1 MAIVKD
7 YVFDNLSRIGED
19 DCGMNQRNIQNLN
32 SSNYMLQNF
41 FSAECNM
48 KRPIEFA
55 TAQPGINFTGS
66 HQVGVGGCNIDT
78 NSELFN
84 GRIMT
89 RPRSR
94 ISLFERP
101 FKTVPFLGRGESNPL
116 VESRLWQG
124 DYNINKKSVN
134 PSSEVCFVNHEMY
147 PLIPSIAST
156 ISNPANLV
164 EGVAVN
170 GWIRGGVPSRELER
184 ETKYTYCSS

>member
-1 MAIVKD
+1 MATVKD
-7 YVFDNLSRIGED
+7 YVFDNLSRIGND
-19 DCGMNQRNIQNLN
+19 NCGMTQRNVQNLN
-32 SSNYMLQNF
+32 SSSYMLQNF

-48 KRPIEFA
+48 QRPIDFA

-156 ISNPANLV
+156 ISNPANLI

-170 GWIRGGVPSRELER
+170 GWIRGGVPSREIER
-184 ETKYTYCSS
+184 ETKYTSCSS